1 MLGKFEPNSPN
12 SYISRAGTD
21 HAYFDTGPTN
31 WSQAESLVGGS
42 VDEMWKINK
51 KFIDNRK
58 ALGNSF
64 YLSHDPTNPIY
75 YKGFYKMEIDYLTTP
90 VSQGGLGG
98 TMNNLGNNLWK
109 VTW

>member
-1 MLGKFEPNSPN
+1 
-12 SYISRAGTD
+12 
-21 HAYFDTGPTN
+21 
-31 WSQAESLVGGS
+31 
-42 VDEMWKINK
+42 MWKINK

-58 ALGNSF
+58 ALGNDF
-64 YLSHDPTNPIY
+64 YLSHDPTNPAY
-75 YKGFYKMEIDYLTTP
+75 YNVFYKMEIDYLTTP